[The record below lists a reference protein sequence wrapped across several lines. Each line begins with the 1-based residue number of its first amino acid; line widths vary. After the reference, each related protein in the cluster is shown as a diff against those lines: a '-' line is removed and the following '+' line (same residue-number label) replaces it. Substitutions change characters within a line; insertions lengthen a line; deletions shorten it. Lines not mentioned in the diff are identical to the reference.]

1 MLIALTAKEKLD
13 KITEIIKGADSK
25 SADGKSA
32 YELWIDE
39 GSSGTKQDFL
49 NSLKGERG
57 EPGPQ
62 GVQGP
67 PGTGILNTRNNTQCN
82 IWVGTQS
89 QYDSD
94 RPNESNTIVFIV
106 EG

>member
-1 MLIALTAKEKLD
+1 MARVNLGNIR
-13 KITEIIKGADSK
+13 
-25 SADGKSA
+25 
-32 YELWIDE
+32 
-39 GSSGTKQDFL
+39 GSQGPR
-49 NSLKGERG
+49 GERG
-57 EPGPQ
+57 PVGPQGERGLSGAQGPQGLPGPQ
-62 GVQGP
+62 GVPGQ